1 MKKIDEIIQMVREE
15 MTVANAPGQ
24 SGGFGENSPK
34 EGPTAG
40 YSQPM
45 FGLRRNKNGK
55 LDQRNPFIKKY
66 RIILKSLSL
75 IQF

>member
-1 MKKIDEIIQMVREE
+1 MSQMKKIDEIIQMVREE

-40 YSQPM
+40 YSQ
-45 FGLRRNKNGK
+45 L
-55 LDQRNPFIKKY
+55 IKKY
-66 RIILKSLSL
+66 KMILQSLGL
-75 IQF
+75 A